1 MLKKVGIGLAIVVVL
16 LVGAA
21 LLIPRL
27 IDWNDYKPEITA
39 AVRDATGRDL
49 VIGGDI
55 EVSIFPGISF
65 AASDVRLAN
74 AEGAEPPDMMTVRRI
89 EGSIKL
95 LPLLGRDL
103 VVERLVVLEPVV
115 TLQVNEAGEANWV
128 MSGDASEP
136 AAADEPAPGDDDD
149 SLVGDVQLDDVRI
162 EGGLITYVDART
174 GQEIEA
180 RDLSLAASLP
190 KLTEPLS
197 VEGAM
202 TLNDEPVS
210 LEIGVATPSLLMD
223 GGRAAVK
230 ALIDSERVRVSYD
243 GGVQR
248 QPVPGLDGTFDLEI
262 PSAGELAAWLD
273 RPLPQ
278 GQPDP
283 GRVRAHAV
291 FVADGGEVAIREA
304 RLEGESLQAEATGM
318 LDISGDAP
326 RLELQVESG
335 VLDFDRYLP
344 EPVEGAPQRQVQARS
359 AGEPK
364 RDLLDGL
371 TDEPFDLSALRN
383 GSADVRVAIE
393 GIRAAGFEVGNI
405 LFVGKLD
412 GGVLDAELQELNLYG
427 GGVTGNLKLDAAG
440 DAVALATALEV
451 AGIRTGELGAAV
463 TGSDSPVDGT
473 VSADLALQG
482 EGASPRALVES
493 LNGKLAVDLGGLDLG
508 TAAPGAISGLKV
520 DLDLPGINGSP
531 SLVGSVV
538 YDEERVDFK
547 AALDPLPVVLSA
559 DRFAVDMQVDS
570 RPVSLS
576 YNGAVLREPVAG
588 LDGTFDLSVPS
599 VGRLAGWLGTPLAQG
614 QPDPGPLKARA
625 VFAGEGGR
633 VEIREATLKGEALR
647 AEASGSWEQQGDVT
661 RLVLDATAG
670 VIDLDRY
677 LPQGEARGAGDAPA
691 PASDG
696 GMLSSLPNEPLDLS
710 MLRSLE
716 ADINLALEGLRVAG
730 REIGRTVVAA
740 DIDRGALAAEIRELA
755 AFGGSLSGELSLDA
769 SSNVPSYALALNAAE
784 VDLGAALG
792 GGSAPQ
798 PAVQG
803 RVTAAVDAKG
813 TGGSPRALVSSTVA
827 EVSGQAAELVIA
839 SEPPRRL
846 QQVAFSASV
855 PGFDSPVTAQGTGL
869 YEGEEVEIA
878 LQLDPLNKILG
889 GERFAAD
896 LSIDS
901 APLKAQYQ
909 GAVQQRPVAGLD
921 GRLTASAPE
930 VGRLLAWLG
939 NPLPAGQPE
948 PGPLEVN
955 AVLAADGA
963 VVALKEASVQGKALQ
978 ATATATYDGSAE
990 TPRLKAQID
999 IARADLD
1006 AYLPASAGG
1015 GDAGAGEAP
1024 GAGGWS
1030 TEPID
1035 LGMLSAAN
1043 GDIAVNLRDV
1053 RFRGLDVQSGRIGT
1067 QLENGVLDAAV
1078 EELRVAEGTVAGNV
1092 KVDGTSGAAIGYDLT
1107 ISGLNAR
1114 PVLQAFVG
1122 TRRLGGRTEFRTEG
1136 TARGASQRE
1145 LVSSLNGSG
1154 ELRFFDGAIYGI
1166 NLAALLRQVG
1176 SLGLQGSEEQKT
1188 DFAELGGTFTIRD
1201 GVFENSDL
1209 KMLAPLV
1216 RLNGGGTANL
1226 PARTIDYRL
1235 DGRLVASLEGQGG
1248 EEALA
1253 GLPVPIRIGG
1263 TFDNPTYQID
1273 WKSVL
1278 EAAARD
1284 PERLK
1289 NMPGELLGAAEEL
1302 GVNLKGLGGGE
1313 GIGGVLESLPGLG
1326 GGGQPSTGSQP
1337 VLPIDPL
1344 RGLLGGRRGDSG
1356 PGGGSGGGSGASQT
1370 DGTVEQEGEAAQEAP
1385 APAGSEESQPAG
1397 EATSETQEPEAPQP
1411 EQPPAPERPEAERR
1425 GNPLEQQLR
1434 GLFGR

>member
-1 MLKKVGIGLAIVVVL
+1 MLKKVGIGLTIVVVL

-21 LLIPRL
+21 LLTPRL
-27 IDWNDYKPEITA
+27 IDWNAYKPEITA

-65 AASDVRLAN
+65 SASDVRLAN
-74 AEGAEPPDMMTVRRI
+74 ADGAEPPDMMTVRRI

-95 LPLLGRDL
+95 LPLLGRNL
-103 VVERLVVLEPVV
+103 VVERLVVIEPVV
-115 TLQVNEAGEANWV
+115 ALQVNEAGEANWV
-128 MSGDASEP
+128 MSGDATAP
-136 AAADEPAPGDDDD
+136 TAADEPASGDEGG
-149 SLVGDVQLDDVRI
+149 SPMGDVQLDDVRI

-174 GQEIEA
+174 GQEIKA

-190 KLTEPLS
+190 KMTEPLS
-197 VEGAM
+197 VKGAM

-210 LEIGVATPSLLMD
+210 LEIDVATPSHLME
-223 GGRAAVK
+223 GERAAVR

-248 QPVPGLDGTFDLEI
+248 EPVPGLDGTFDLEI

-304 RLEGESLQAEATGM
+304 RLEGESLQAQATGV

-344 EPVEGAPQRQVQARS
+344 APVEGAPERQAQAR
-359 AGEPK
+359 AEREPP

-393 GIRAAGFEVGNI
+393 GIRAAGFEVGKT
-405 LFVGKLD
+405 LFVGKLE

-427 GGVTGNLKLDAAG
+427 GGVTGNLKLDATR
-440 DAVALATALEV
+440 DAVALATALNV

-463 TGSDSPVDGT
+463 TGGDSPVAGT

-482 EGASPRALVES
+482 EGASPRALAES

-508 TAAPGAISGLKV
+508 AAAPGAISGLKV

-531 SLVGSVV
+531 SLAGSLV
-538 YDEERVDFK
+538 YDKERVDFK
-547 AALDPLPVVLSA
+547 ATLDPLPVVLSEN
-559 DRFAVDMQVDS
+559 RFALDLQVDS

-576 YNGAVLREPVAG
+576 YGGAVLREPVAG
-588 LDGTFDLSVPS
+588 LDGTFDLTVPS
-599 VGRLAGWLGTPLAQG
+599 VGRLAGWLGKPLAQG

-633 VEIREATLKGEALR
+633 VEIREAIIEGDALK
-647 AEASGSWEQQGDVT
+647 AEARGSWEQQGDVT

-677 LPQGEARGAGDAPA
+677 LPQGDASGAGDAPA

-696 GMLSSLPNEPLDLS
+696 TILSSLPNEPLDLS

-716 ADINLALEGLRVAG
+716 ADINLALDGLRVSG

-740 DIDRGALAAEIRELA
+740 DIDKGALDAEIQELA
-755 AFGGSLSGELSLDA
+755 AFGGSIAGELSLDA
-769 SSNVPSYALALNAAE
+769 SGNVPSYALALNASG

-792 GGSAPQ
+792 GGGAP
-798 PAVQG
+798 PSLQG
-803 RVTAAVDAKG
+803 RITAAVDAKG
-813 TGGSPRALVSSTVA
+813 TGGSPRALVASTVA

-839 SEPPRRL
+839 GEPPRRL
-846 QQVAFSASV
+846 EQVTFSASV
-855 PGFDSPVTAQGTGL
+855 PGFDSPVTAQGTGR

-896 LSIDS
+896 LGIDS
-901 APLKAQYQ
+901 ALLKAQYK

-939 NPLPAGQPE
+939 NPIPPGQPE

-978 ATATATYDGSAE
+978 ATATASYDGSAE
-990 TPRLKAQID
+990 TPRLNAQVD

-1006 AYLPASAGG
+1006 AYLPASAGGGG

-1035 LGMLSAAN
+1035 LGILSAAN
-1043 GDIAVNLRDV
+1043 GDIALNLRDV

-1067 QLENGVLDAAV
+1067 RLENGVLDAAV
-1078 EELRVAEGTVAGNV
+1078 EELKVAEGTVAGKV

-1107 ISGLNAR
+1107 VSGLNAR
-1114 PVLQAFVG
+1114 PVLKAFVG
-1122 TRRLGGRTEFRTEG
+1122 TERLGGRTEFRTEG
-1136 TARGASQRE
+1136 SARGASQRD

-1176 SLGLQGSEEQKT
+1176 SLGLQGGEEQKT
-1188 DFAELGGTFTIRD
+1188 DFAELGGTFTIRN
-1201 GVFENSDL
+1201 GVFENNDL

-1216 RLNGGGTANL
+1216 RLNGGGTSNL
-1226 PARTIDYRL
+1226 PARTIDYRV

-1263 TFDNPTYQID
+1263 TFDNPTYEID

-1289 NMPGELLGAAEEL
+1289 KMPGDLLGAAEEL
-1302 GVNLKGLGGGE
+1302 GVNLKGLGDGD
-1313 GIGGVLESLPGLG
+1313 GIGGVLKSLPGLG
-1326 GGGQPSTGSQP
+1326 GTGQSSTGSQP
-1337 VLPIDPL
+1337 ALPIDPL
-1344 RGLLGGRRGDSG
+1344 RGLLGGKRGDR
-1356 PGGGSGGGSGASQT
+1356 GSAESQT
-1370 DGTVEQEGEAAQEAP
+1370 EGAAEQGSETREEAPAASGETQPTGEAAP
-1385 APAGSEESQPAG
+1385 
-1397 EATSETQEPEAPQP
+1397 ETQEPEASQP
-1411 EQPPAPERPEAERR
+1411 ERERR